1 MLTVIQTEWA
11 QWLEKFGWP
20 TAILFI
26 VLATVGAVARKWAW
40 PLFRE
45 YIDRANKKAD
55 AADDVLRETL
65 KQAQA
70 REARAEERIDRADQ
84 MRETVLRD
92 ISHAMQEQ
100 ARLLKDIREDVRP
113 K

>member
-1 MLTVIQTEWA
+1 MLSVVQTEWA

-26 VLATVGAVARKWAW
+26 VLAAVAGVARKWIW
-40 PLFRE
+40 PLIRE

-70 REARAEERIDRADQ
+70 REGRADERAERADR

-92 ISHAMQEQ
+92 ISKAMQEQ
-100 ARLLKDIREDVRP
+100 VRLLKEIREDVRP
-113 K
+113 R